1 MPTDIVTVSPAA
13 APLAGPR
20 SAEYGGQQT
29 AIGVSGAPPIA
40 AQKNRILVSQGAA
53 ITHGVA
59 PTVAPRTQLVEATPS
74 VAQVAAETQREQ
86 TKQEQAQKLLESLR
100 ALRDVKGWE
109 LDFTLSE
116 ATDDLVVQVL
126 DSKTQTLIRQIPSE
140 EMLVLRQRLKDTE
153 HGRLGLLFEQQ
164 V

>member
-20 SAEYGGQQT
+20 SAEHGGQQT
-29 AIGVSGAPPIA
+29 AIGVSGAPSMA
-40 AQKNRILVSQGAA
+40 AQNNCTLVSQGAGS
-53 ITHGVA
+53 THDVV
-59 PTVAPRTQLVEATPS
+59 PTVVPRTHVEAAPS
-74 VAQVAAETQREQ
+74 LAHVAAENQREQ
-86 TKQEQAQKLLESLR
+86 IKQEQAQKLLESLR

-140 EMLVLRQRLKDTE
+140 EMLVLRQRLKDTKY
-153 HGRLGLLFEQQ
+153 GRLGLFFEQQ

>member
-20 SAEYGGQQT
+20 SAECGGQQT
-29 AIGVSGAPPIA
+29 AIDVSGAPSVA
-40 AQKNRILVSQGAA
+40 AQKNRTLISQGAA
-53 ITHGVA
+53 STHDVV
-59 PTVAPRTQLVEATPS
+59 PTVVPRTQPVEATPS
-74 VAQVAAETQREQ
+74 LAHVAAENQREQ
-86 TKQEQAQKLLESLR
+86 IKQEQAQKLLESLR